1 MINEAEPKFQSV
13 HTRSSFNQTF
23 GGWYSNYVP
32 LSTKFMQSII
42 GNTRVSVFHIGA
54 AELKSDIQQ
63 VGRIVGKKSSLS
75 TFTAVDKG
83 EKLAKGQ
90 GIQTKG
96 GVIYQIEGTL
106 LVASTRDIQST
117 PDKTGRRWVPPTSL
131 AGKVAGSKMYDELKK
146 GIEKNKLDRDTWN
159 SIERKEEDKW
169 EKKVDYYSDD
179 YKGGY
184 AEKEKALKKIM
195 GPLKRKWIKKY
206 IDMCYKIMRKYKK
219 QIKRHILSQKD
230 KGSEFGWNEIVVNQ
244 IHIQDVFMLKRVG
257 QYSSIRDEVEKI
269 AKGTVTVGSPAQ
281 FRKWYKERGGII
293 NEAKRI
299 PRKKGQHRNSPSH
312 SDLYTDEN
320 PKGTIKGLKF
330 ATVKDAQKS
339 VSKIKNSGKS
349 HAHKI
354 QAAVAMEQ
362 RAKEMGKKSQ
372 AAVYR
377 AFINKM
383 KKKTKKKNEGWSD
396 KYKKSI
402 DCNNPKG
409 FSQKAHCDGKKKKES
424 KDYTFGPDWIPTS
437 LAQRKKMKRIHQ
449 KLNRSIREDINIPI
463 KIGDTI
469 LTGRFKNKK
478 TVVKSIGKDE
488 HGMPTINGR
497 KVVTFRL
504 PLKEASQASGRQ
516 GPKGYTAFV
525 ELGLEKEYYE
535 HMKKLFTKNGETMIL
550 KEGIKDPGILKA
562 VFLAG
567 GPGSGKT
574 WVAKGLFGI
583 PDRVN
588 VSQTGMKMVN
598 TDKELKF
605 LLKKYGFGTDLDA
618 LPDELFRQL
627 TDDDYED
634 YSGLRGYA
642 KELTGV
648 RKKLY
653 QNGRLG
659 LIIDGTGDDYAKI
672 SKEKKELEEKG
683 YDCYMIFVNT
693 TLDVALKRNRNRDR
707 VLPEKI
713 VVDSHRQVIKNIGGF
728 QGLFGGNNFL
738 IIDNNKDLTEEQAQ
752 KRFNML
758 VKKGISKFIKKPI
771 QNPRGKSW
779 VRKQKM
785 LETYTSENGTTLL
798 LERVDF
804 RQIAKELM
812 RRYRVHSKLEF
823 SSRATKGDYDF
834 DRDIIKL
841 RPFYSNIRDFLIT
854 VLHEIYHAMD
864 SKKYGKNKFVAMY
877 TQAGQEQEDKGKDFH
892 DDNPFEIAAERWA
905 RREVNKYIKK
915 YK

>member
-1 MINEAEPKFQSV
+1 MNEAP
-13 HTRSSFNQTF
+13 
-23 GGWYSNYVP
+23 
-32 LSTKFMQSII
+32 
-42 GNTRVSVFHIGA
+42 
-54 AELKSDIQQ
+54 
-63 VGRIVGKKSSLS
+63 
-75 TFTAVDKG
+75 
-83 EKLAKGQ
+83 
-90 GIQTKG
+90 
-96 GVIYQIEGTL
+96 
-106 LVASTRDIQST
+106 
-117 PDKTGRRWVPPTSL
+117 
-131 AGKVAGSKMYDELKK
+131 
-146 GIEKNKLDRDTWN
+146 
-159 SIERKEEDKW
+159 
-169 EKKVDYYSDD
+169 
-179 YKGGY
+179 
-184 AEKEKALKKIM
+184 
-195 GPLKRKWIKKY
+195 
-206 IDMCYKIMRKYKK
+206 
-219 QIKRHILSQKD
+219 
-230 KGSEFGWNEIVVNQ
+230 
-244 IHIQDVFMLKRVG
+244 
-257 QYSSIRDEVEKI
+257 
-269 AKGTVTVGSPAQ
+269 
-281 FRKWYKERGGII
+281 
-293 NEAKRI
+293 RI
-299 PRKKGQHRNSPSH
+299 PRKKGQRRSSSKH

-320 PKGTIKGLKF
+320 PKGPIKGLKF

-339 VSKIKNSGKS
+339 VSKIKGSGKT

-354 QAAVAMEQ
+354 QAAIAMEQ
-362 RAKEMGKKSQ
+362 RAREMGKVT
-372 AAVYR
+372 AANVYR
-377 AFINKM
+377 KYINQM
-383 KKKTKKKNEGWSD
+383 KKKTKKKNEMFIGLPAGVIPSPSRKAVKKNKTDSLSGYVQVKEHDCGCKDVYELTELNEKKWSL
-396 KYKKSI
+396 KYKRSI

-409 FSQKAHCDGKKKKES
+409 FSQKAHCAGKKKKES
-424 KDYTFGPDWIPTS
+424 KEYTFGPDWIPTN

-449 KLNRSIREDINIPI
+449 KLNRSIRENITIPV

-478 TVVKSIGKDE
+478 VKVKSISKDE
-488 HGMPTINGR
+488 HGMPTINGK

-550 KEGIKDPGILKA
+550 KEGINDPGILKA
-562 VFLAG
+562 IFLAG

-583 PDRVN
+583 PERLN
-588 VSQTGMKMVN
+588 ISQTGMKMVN

-618 LPDELFRQL
+618 LPDEVFRNL
-627 TDDDYED
+627 TDPGTDD
-634 YSGLRGYA
+634 YSGLRSFA
-642 KELTGV
+642 KDLTGA

-659 LIIDGTGDDYAKI
+659 MIIDGTGDDYAKI

-683 YDCYMIFVNT
+683 YDCYMVFVNT
-693 TLDVALKRNRNRDR
+693 TLEVALERNRNRDR

-713 VVDSHRQVIKNIGGF
+713 VVDSHRQVVKNIGGF
-728 QGLFGGNNFL
+728 QGLFGSGNFL
-738 IIDNNKDLTEEQAQ
+738 IVDNNKALSEEEAQ

-758 VKKGISKFIKKPI
+758 VKKGVSKFIKKPI
-771 QNPRGKSW
+771 KNPKGKSW
-779 VRKQKM
+779 IRKQKM
-785 LETYTSENGTTLL
+785 LETYTSDNGTTLL

-812 RRYRVHSKLEF
+812 RRYRVNSKLEF
-823 SSRATKGDYDF
+823 SKRATKGDYDF
-834 DRDIIKL
+834 EDDIIKL

-864 SKKYGKNKFVAMY
+864 SKKYGKKKFVRMY

-892 DDNPFEIAAERWA
+892 DNNPFEIAAEKWA